1 MTLQL
6 RFSFWALLLTFA
18 VSRCMAGEPLFNQG
32 DHVVIIG
39 NTLADRMQHDGW
51 LESYIHAMLPEKELT
66 FRNLGFSADEI
77 KLRQRADNF
86 GDPDMWMTKCQA
98 DVVLCFFGYGESLKG
113 PAGLAGFSKDLAE
126 MIDHMRSQK
135 YNGKS
140 APRLVVF
147 SPLAHEDHKSP
158 HLPDGAENNKN
169 LTLTTEA
176 MREVCK
182 QKQVPFVDLFAMSQ
196 KLYAA
201 ADKPLTTNGIHLH
214 DHGNRALAQ
223 AILTTTGS
231 PLAINPN
238 VRCHPMQRSPSCV
251 KLCSTKTI
259 IGSVAIG

>member
-1 MTLQL
+1 MTSSMQFRNFIWLWL
-6 RFSFWALLLTFA
+6 VALSLSPCIA
-18 VSRCMAGEPLFNQG
+18 AEPMFNRG

-39 NTLADRMQHDGW
+39 NTLADRLQHDGW
-51 LESYIHAMLPEKELT
+51 LESYLHALMPEKELT

-113 PAGLAGFSKDLAE
+113 KAGLGAFTKDLAE

-135 YNGKS
+135 YNGQS

-158 HLPDGAENNKN
+158 HLPDGADNNRN
-169 LTLTTEA
+169 LAMYTEA

-182 QKQVPFVDLFAMSQ
+182 AKQFPSSISLPSRRPCTPQ
-196 KLYAA
+196 
-201 ADKPLTTNGIHLH
+201 PI
-214 DHGNRALAQ
+214 NR
-223 AILTTTGS
+223 
-231 PLAINPN
+231 
-238 VRCHPMQRSPSCV
+238 
-251 KLCSTKTI
+251 
-259 IGSVAIG
+259 